1 MTDENFTINS
11 AIVFGAIML
20 GVFLGLVIATVTERS
35 ATEQKTVIYCVEK
48 PSACKVKYD
57 YYKLENQK

>member
-1 MTDENFTINS
+1 MTDDNLTPFFVTLLS
-11 AIVFGAIML
+11 GIML
-20 GVFLGLVIATVTERS
+20 GVFLGGAGATVTERS
-35 ATEQKTVIYCVEK
+35 ATEKKTVVYCVEQ

>member
-1 MTDENFTINS
+1 MSDANKIDSGIIFGS
-11 AIVFGAIML
+11 IVL
-20 GVFLGLVIATVTERS
+20 GVFLGIVVATERS
-35 ATEQKTVIYCVEK
+35 AAEKKTIMYCIEQ

>member
-1 MTDENFTINS
+1 MTDANKIDS
-11 AIVFGAIML
+11 GIIFGSIML
-20 GVFLGLVIATVTERS
+20 GVFLGMVVATVTERS
-35 ATEQKTVIYCVEK
+35 ATEKKTIMYCIEK